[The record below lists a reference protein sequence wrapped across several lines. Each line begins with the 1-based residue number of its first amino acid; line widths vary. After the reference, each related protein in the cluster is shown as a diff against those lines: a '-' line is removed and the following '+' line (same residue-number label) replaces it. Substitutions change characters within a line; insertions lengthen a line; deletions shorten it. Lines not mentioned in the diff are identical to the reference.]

1 MKRRTQTPNLVRAR
15 VVLRWPNEAPTRLH
29 GGSRRSRHY
38 HHRSFSSQTL
48 LRIQTGRR
56 KRLSFCV
63 TPLRHRPRKA
73 ELEGGFQRRF
83 NFIDIE
89 TPSRGASVDE
99 HPRRCQASFEVL
111 QLSRSAQKHEP
122 LHNLLRHHGPR
133 ARSLQALLARE
144 FPLAHPSPSWV
155 PPKMRFFPLS
165 TLSQAM

>member
-1 MKRRTQTPNLVRAR
+1 MKRRTQFQSGACACSVA
-15 VVLRWPNEAPTRLH
+15 VANEAPICSH
-29 GGSRRSRHY
+29 GGPRLSRHHPY
-38 HHRSFSSQTL
+38 SPQTL